1 MIEIKNIRK
10 KYKQREVLK
19 GVSLNISS
27 GVIVGLVGPNGAG
40 KSTLMQI
47 IANILKPTS
56 GDVYFHGQSVKDIKR
71 GFYEKIG
78 YVPQDL
84 ALYHT
89 LSVADNIAFWSNLSA
104 TKNTDDKIKEIITTV
119 GLDDLLAV
127 KVDQLSGGMK
137 RKLNIAVALMH
148 NPELII
154 MDEPTVG
161 IDIQSKLEI
170 ITFIQKL
177 KNEGKTIIYSSHD
190 AYEVEKLCDE
200 IVILND
206 GQVKYHGLQKELV
219 NAAKEKGHLMDDD
232 SFTAVLSKLGQW

>member
-1 MIEIKNIRK
+1 MIELQNISK
-10 KYKQREVLK
+10 QYKQKEVLN
-19 GVSLNISS
+19 NISLKIKR

-47 IANILKPTS
+47 ISGILKPSS
-56 GDVYFHGQSVKDIKR
+56 GEVYFEGKTIKER
-71 GFYEKIG
+71 KKRYFAKIG

-84 ALYHT
+84 ALYHRLT
-89 LSVADNIAFWSNLSA
+89 VADNIAFWSNLSA
-104 TKNTDDKIKEIITTV
+104 AKVNEDNINEIIQIV
-119 GLDDLLAV
+119 GLHDKLSLR
-127 KVDQLSGGMK
+127 VDQLSGGMK

-148 NPELII
+148 NPDLII

-170 ITFIQKL
+170 ITFIQRL
-177 KNEGKTIIYSSHD
+177 KSEGKTIIYSSHD

-200 IVILND
+200 IVILNG
-206 GQVKYHGLQKELV
+206 GQIKFHGLQKELV
-219 NAAKEKGHLMDDD
+219 TVAKDNGMLEEDD